1 MTAYLPVFAC
11 LGLWLVLGASLA
23 LLRRALAGPSPKPPS
38 DPGDGGPDIDSGS
51 PRPPLAP
58 LALLAPALCGAVLLL
73 ALGAAGSGLAPSG
86 AGALPVLLPVLAIA
100 LIHVARRGALPDAP
114 ETP

>member
-38 DPGDGGPDIDSGS
+38 APGDDGPDIDGGS
-51 PRPPLAP
+51 PRQP
-58 LALLAPALCGAVLLL
+58 LALLAPALSGAVLLL
-73 ALGAAGSGLAPSG
+73 ALAAAGTGLAPSG
-86 AGALPVLLPVLAIA
+86 AGALPVLLLVLAIA

>member
-23 LLRRALAGPSPKPPS
+23 LLRRALAGPSRKPPS
-38 DPGDGGPDIDSGS
+38 DPGDAGPDIDSGS
-51 PRPPLAP
+51 PRPP

-73 ALGAAGSGLAPSG
+73 ALGAAGSGLASSG
-86 AGALPVLLPVLAIA
+86 AGALPVLLLVLAIA